1 MKTSKQLLMEKK
13 SIKKMKESI
22 KMIKYIDEL
31 HKEEGEKIK
40 TTRLWLKMLKIKKD
54 IWFF

>member
-40 TTRLWLKMLKIKKD
+40 TTRL
-54 IWFF
+54 